1 MKTLIYS
8 LLFFTLILVGSAFV
22 PTGGDISSNVAD
34 SLNFTISKGAH
45 YFSPRLNQTHS
56 GISKITY
63 YIQFEDNC
71 KYKLNTIDS
80 NDINK
85 AYGFSYGI
93 HQNNSTRLGWN
104 WKSDTLMLYNYAYLS
119 KIRKSKKI
127 GNFARKRPIYVE
139 QWYQGKDTVWVSC
152 VQGSLAKAAFVTGAG
167 ISPTTGYRLYPYF
180 GGTSVAPQSMNIKVW
195 CVKYY

>member
-1 MKTLIYS
+1 MKPLIYT
-8 LLFFTLILVGSAFV
+8 LLFFTLIIIGSACV
-22 PTGGDISSNVAD
+22 PTGGDISSNTD

-45 YFSPRLNQTHS
+45 YCSPRLIQTHP

-85 AYGFSYGI
+85 AYGFSYGM

-104 WKSDTLMLYNYAYLS
+104 WKSDTLMLYSYAYLS
-119 KIRKSKKI
+119 KARKSKKI
-127 GNFARKRPIYVE
+127 ANFARKKPIYVE
-139 QWYQGKDTVWVSC
+139 QWYQGKDTVWISC
-152 VQGSLAKAAFVTGAG
+152 VQGKMAKAVFVTGTG
-167 ISPTTGYRLYPYF
+167 ISPTSGYILYPYF
-180 GGTSVAPQSMNIKVW
+180 GGTSVASQSMNIKVW
-195 CVKYY
+195 GVKYY

>member
-1 MKTLIYS
+1 MKTFIYT
-8 LLFFTLILVGSAFV
+8 LLFFTLILVGSACIQ
-22 PTGGDISSNVAD
+22 TGENNSAAAD
-34 SLNFTISKGAH
+34 SLNLTISKGAH
-45 YFSPRLNQTHS
+45 YCSPRLIQTHP

-119 KIRKSKKI
+119 KARKSKKI

-139 QWYQGKDTVWVSC
+139 QWYQGKDTVWISC
-152 VQGSLAKAAFVTGAG
+152 VQGKMVKAVFVTGTG
-167 ISPTTGYRLYPYF
+167 ILPTGGYILYPYF
-180 GGTSVAPQSMNIKVW
+180 GGTSVAPNTINIKVW
-195 CVKYY
+195 DVKYY

>member
-8 LLFFTLILVGSAFV
+8 LLFFTLILIGSACV
-22 PTGGDISSNVAD
+22 PTGGDISSNTD

-45 YFSPRLNQTHS
+45 YCSPRLNQTHP
-56 GISKITY
+56 GISKISY

-71 KYKLNTIDS
+71 KYKFNTIDS

-85 AYGFSYGI
+85 AYGFSYNA

-119 KIRKSKKI
+119 KIRKSRKV
-127 GNFARKRPIYVE
+127 GNFARKKPIYVE
-139 QWYQGKDTVWVSC
+139 QWYQGKDTIWVSC
-152 VQGSLAKAAFVTGAG
+152 VQGNVAKAVFVTGTG
-167 ISPTTGYRLYPYF
+167 VSPTTGYRLYPYF
-180 GGTSVAPQSMNIKVW
+180 GGTSVAPQNMNIKVW
-195 CVKYY
+195 GVKYY